1 MAPEL
6 PQRDAGRAHSPAAAS
21 DTLGVM
27 TETTQTCP
35 HCGTTAVGGARFCMH
50 CGGPVGVASSRP
62 SASMS
67 SPFELLR
74 DELVA
79 ATAGEYRVLSELG
92 RGGMAAVYLAEDLSL
107 GRRVAVKVMVPG
119 LDATEGMADR
129 FLLEARTAAQ
139 LSHPNIIPIYAV
151 RTTEA
156 LRYFVMKFIGGRSLD
171 RVLAETGPL
180 PVPVVLAILA
190 QVGSALEH
198 AHRRGVVHRDI
209 KPANIM
215 LDEDGAAIVADFGIA
230 KVAQGVSLTQTGSTV
245 GTPTYMSP
253 EQCTGK
259 VVTGAS
265 DQYALG
271 CVAFELLTGRP
282 PFVHQEVVPV
292 LLAHVSDPPPPL
304 LPLRTDCPL
313 ELAVVIDKMLAKDP
327 AERWASLDEAITAA
341 EAAPFGADPWVRATM
356 RELGG
361 AGEQRALPPMPS
373 IPVSPLPRPRP
384 RTEPMLSAPRAQVGG
399 QALTVSIQPNGALL
413 QAGSGLQLQAIAR
426 DRAGLPLSEAAITWQ
441 SQAPGV
447 VRVSESGVVTALA
460 EGEAEIVASV
470 DGARASIQVR
480 VARVPVS
487 ILRITATSTLWQV
500 GDRATLQAVAFDQG
514 GSVLPGRVIR
524 WSTLDPSVATVDSDG
539 AVLALTEGQ
548 ARIQAES
555 EGQVAETALEIRGLA
570 GYLQVLPGEGAL
582 AVGQVVKLVAV
593 WRTGTGEG
601 KPATNATWS
610 SSDPTVLRV
619 TPQGELT
626 GFRPGSAQIRAAF
639 AGQVCDVTYQVSR
652 VEVAAVRIT
661 PRPTVVE
668 VGEVIRL
675 QAQASDRLGSTLAG
689 RVVTWTSTHPDIIA
703 VAPDGTLRGISP
715 GQARVS
721 ASVGTGF
728 TGFDVRVAPVNVV
741 AVRLEPSA
749 LTLRVG
755 ESGELKALVQGHKSG
770 PLRGVR
776 VEWQSSDPN
785 VAQVTPEG
793 VVVGVRFGTA
803 RIAATAGGRR
813 ATVAV
818 EVRAAATIS
827 APRLRVGG

>member
-1 MAPEL
+1 MA
-6 PQRDAGRAHSPAAAS
+6 
-21 DTLGVM
+21 
-27 TETTQTCP
+27 
-35 HCGTTAVGGARFCMH
+35 
-50 CGGPVGVASSRP
+50 
-62 SASMS
+62 

-74 DELVA
+74 DQLVA
-79 ATAGEYRVLSELG
+79 ATAGEYKILNELG

-151 RTTEA
+151 RTTDQ

-180 PVPVVLAILA
+180 PVAVVMAVLA

-259 VVTGAS
+259 AVTGAS

-271 CVAFELLTGRP
+271 CVAFELLAGRP

-292 LLAHVSDPPPPL
+292 LLAHVSDAPPPL
-304 LPLRTDCPL
+304 LPLRPDCPL
-313 ELAVVIDKMLAKDP
+313 ELAVVVDKMLAKDP
-327 AERWASLDEAITAA
+327 AERWSSLEEAVAAA
-341 EAAPFGADPWVRATM
+341 EAASFGSDPAVRAVM
-356 RELGG
+356 RELGA
-361 AGEQRALPPMPS
+361 AGEDRGLPPMPS
-373 IPVSPLPRPRP
+373 IPVSPLPRPRA
-384 RTEPMLSAPRAQVGG
+384 RTEVLMSAPRAEIGA
-399 QALTVSIQPNGALL
+399 QALTVTIQPNGAML
-413 QAGSGLQLQAIAR
+413 QAGAGLQLQATAR
-426 DRAGLPLSEAAITWQ
+426 DRAGLPLSD
-441 SQAPGV
+441 APIVWRSGAPAV
-447 VRVSESGVVTALA
+447 VSVSGSGVVTALS
-460 EGEAEIVASV
+460 EGEAEIVAAA
-470 DGARASIQVR
+470 DGARASITVK

-487 ILRITATSTLWQV
+487 LLRINAPSATVQV
-500 GDRATLQAVAFDQG
+500 GDRVPLQAVAFDQA
-514 GSVLPGRVIR
+514 GSVLPARVIR
-524 WSTLDPSVATVDSDG
+524 WSSLDPALSSVDADG
-539 AVLALTEGQ
+539 TVLALGEGR
-548 ARIQAES
+548 ARICAES
-555 EGQVAETALEIRGLA
+555 EGQTAETSIEIRGMVGHLEV
-570 GYLQVLPGEGAL
+570 QPGEGAL
-582 AVGQVVKLVAV
+582 AVGQVVRLAAM
-593 WRTGTGEG
+593 WRSGSGEAR
-601 KPATNATWS
+601 PAGSSATWS

-626 GFRPGSAQIRAAF
+626 GFRPGSATIRVAF
-639 AGQVCDVTYQVSR
+639 GGQTRDVSFQVSR
-652 VEVAAVRIT
+652 VEVAAVRIH
-661 PRPTVVE
+661 PRPTVLE
-668 VGEVIRL
+668 AGETVRL
-675 QAQASDRLGSTLAG
+675 QAQASDRLGSPLAG
-689 RVVTWTSTHPDIIA
+689 RVVTWTSTHPDIVA
-703 VAPDGTLRGISP
+703 VGPDGTLRGVAP
-715 GQARVS
+715 GQARIS
-721 ASVGTGF
+721 AAVGGGF

-741 AVRLEPSA
+741 AVRLEPAA
-749 LTLRVG
+749 LTLKVG
-755 ESGELKALVQGHKSG
+755 ESGQLRAQVQGHRSG
-770 PLRGVR
+770 ILSGVR

-785 VAQVTPEG
+785 VARVSPDG
-793 VVVGVRFGTA
+793 VVTGVRFGTA

-818 EVRAAATIS
+818 EVRAASTIS

>member
-1 MAPEL
+1 
-6 PQRDAGRAHSPAAAS
+6 
-21 DTLGVM
+21 M

-35 HCGTTAVGGARFCMH
+35 HCGTSALGGARFCMH
-50 CGGPVGVASSRP
+50 CGGAVGVASSRP
-62 SASMS
+62 SAAMA
-67 SPFELLR
+67 SPFEVLR
-74 DELVA
+74 EQLVA
-79 ATAGEYRVLSELG
+79 ATGGEYRILSELG

-151 RTTEA
+151 RTTDQ

-171 RVLAETGPL
+171 RVLAESGPL
-180 PVPVVLAILA
+180 PVPVVMAILA

-259 VVTGAS
+259 AVTGAS

-282 PFVHQEVVPV
+282 PFVHQEVMPV
-292 LLAHVSDPPPPL
+292 LLAHVSDAPPPL

-327 AERWASLDEAITAA
+327 GERWASLEEAVEAA
-341 EAAPFGADPWVRATM
+341 EAAAYGSDPGVRALM
-356 RELGG
+356 RDLGG

-384 RTEPMLSAPRAQVGG
+384 RTEPLLSAPCAQIGA
-399 QALTVSIQPNGALL
+399 QALTVTIQPNGALL
-413 QAGSGLQLQAIAR
+413 QAGSGLQLQATAR
-426 DRAGLPLSEAAITWQ
+426 DRAGLPLADAPIQWRSC
-441 SQAPGV
+441 APGV
-447 VRVSESGVVTALA
+447 VRISDSGVVTALS

-470 DGARASIQVR
+470 EGARASIQVR

-487 ILRITATSTLWQV
+487 ILRINASAAPWQV

-524 WSTLDPSVATVDSDG
+524 WSSLDPSLARVDADG
-539 AVLALTEGQ
+539 AVQALGEGQ
-548 ARIQAES
+548 ARIRAES
-555 EGQVAETALEIRGLA
+555 EGQVAETTLEIRGIA
-570 GYLQVLPGEGAL
+570 GYLDVLPGEGAL
-582 AVGQVVKLVAV
+582 AVGQVVRLAAI
-593 WRTGTGEG
+593 WRTGAGEG
-601 KPATNATWS
+601 KPASNATWS

-626 GFRPGSAQIRAAF
+626 GFRPGSAQVRAAF

-652 VEVAAVRIT
+652 VEVAAVRIS

-668 VGEVIRL
+668 IGEVVRL
-675 QAQASDRLGSTLAG
+675 QALASDRLGSTLAG
-689 RVVTWTSTHPDIIA
+689 RVVTWTSTHPEIIA
-703 VAPDGTLRGISP
+703 VSPDGTLRGVSP
-715 GQARVS
+715 GQARIS
-721 ASVGTGF
+721 ASIGSGF

-749 LTLRVG
+749 LTLRAG
-755 ESGELKALVQGHKSG
+755 ESGQLRALVQGHKGGALS
-770 PLRGVR
+770 GVR

-785 VAQVTPEG
+785 IAQVTAEG
-793 VVVGVRFGTA
+793 LVIGVRFGTA

-813 ATVAV
+813 ATMAV
-818 EVRAAATIS
+818 EVRAASTIS

>member
-1 MAPEL
+1 M
-6 PQRDAGRAHSPAAAS
+6 S
-21 DTLGVM
+21 
-27 TETTQTCP
+27 ETTQTCP
-35 HCGTTAVGGARFCMH
+35 HCGTVAVGGARFCMH
-50 CGGPVGVASSRP
+50 CGGAVGVASSRP
-62 SASMS
+62 SAAMA
-67 SPFELLR
+67 SPFEVLR
-74 DELVA
+74 DQLVA
-79 ATAGEYRVLSELG
+79 ATAGEYRILAELG

-151 RTTEA
+151 RTTDL

-180 PVPVVLAILA
+180 PVPVVMAIVA

-259 VVTGAS
+259 AVTGAS

-292 LLAHVSDPPPPL
+292 LLAHVSDAPPPL

-327 AERWASLDEAITAA
+327 AERWVDLDEAVAAA
-341 EAAPFGADPWVRATM
+341 EAGPFGSDPAIRSAM
-356 RELGG
+356 RDLGG
-361 AGEQRALPPMPS
+361 AGEERALPPMPS
-373 IPVSPLPRPRP
+373 IPVSPLPRLRP
-384 RTEPMLSAPRAQVGG
+384 RTEPMMPAPLTSAPGGPTGG
-399 QALTVSIQPNGALL
+399 QALTVTIQPNGALL

-426 DRAGLPLSEAAITWQ
+426 DRSGLPLADAPIEWRCC
-441 SQAPGV
+441 APGV
-447 VRVSESGVVTALA
+447 VQVSGSGVVTALA
-460 EGEAEIVASV
+460 EGEAEVVAAA

-487 ILRITATSTLWQV
+487 LLRISASAAPWQV
-500 GDRATLQAVAFDQG
+500 GDRTTLQAVAFDQG

-524 WSTLDPSVATVDSDG
+524 WSALDPTLASVDADGTVQ
-539 AVLALTEGQ
+539 ALAEGQ
-548 ARIQAES
+548 ARIRAES
-555 EGQVAETALEIRGLA
+555 EGQVAETILDIRGLA
-570 GYLQVLPGEGAL
+570 GYLEVLPGEGAL
-582 AVGQVVKLVAV
+582 AVGQVVRLAAI
-593 WRTGTGEG
+593 WRTGSGEG
-601 KPATNATWS
+601 KQATNATWS

-626 GFRPGSAQIRAAF
+626 GFRPGNAQIRAAF

-652 VEVAAVRIT
+652 VEVASVRIS

-668 VGEVIRL
+668 IGEVIRL
-675 QAQASDRLGSTLAG
+675 QAQASDRLGSTLVG
-689 RVVTWTSTHPDIIA
+689 RVVTWTSTHPEIVA
-703 VAPDGTLRGISP
+703 VSPDGTLRGRSP
-715 GQARVS
+715 GQARIS
-721 ASVGTGF
+721 ASVGSGF
-728 TGFDVRVAPVNVV
+728 TGFDIRVAPVNVV

-755 ESGELKALVQGHKSG
+755 ESGQLRALVQGHKSG
-770 PLRGVR
+770 ALDGVP

-785 VAQVTPEG
+785 VAQVTVEG

-813 ATVAV
+813 ATMAV
-818 EVRAAATIS
+818 EVRAASTVS